1 MNIGKFLLVALAGAV
16 FFFMYFPIA
25 VIVLFSFSSGKIPA
39 FPIDGFTLHWYEEL
53 FREPKLWV
61 AARNSLLVS
70 VPSVLVSTVFG
81 TMAAF
86 LFQRHAFPGRGL
98 LQMAILMPYVLPGI
112 LTGISLTLL
121 FKLLN
126 VSASLL
132 TVIVGHVVLITPLVM
147 VMTINRLKRL
157 DRSIE
162 LASMDLGASP
172 AATFFRV
179 TLPNI
184 KGAIIGGMLLGL
196 TVSFD
201 EVIVTFFLIGTDNT
215 LPMQIW
221 SMIRY
226 GFSPQINA
234 MYSMIIVVTLFVVF
248 MMNRSSPEN
257 KGGNRK

>member
-1 MNIGKFLLVALAGAV
+1 MKIGKLLFVAFVCLA

-25 VIVLFSFSSGKIPA
+25 VIVLFSFNSGKIPA
-39 FPIDGFTLHWYEEL
+39 FPIDGFTLHWYAEL
-53 FREPKLWV
+53 FREPKLWL
-61 AARNSLLVS
+61 AAKNSLLVS
-70 VPSVLVSTVFG
+70 IPSVIVSTVFG

-86 LFQRHAFPGRGL
+86 LFQRFKFPGQGF

-126 VSASLL
+126 VPSTLL
-132 TVIVGHVVLITPLVM
+132 TVIVGHTVLITPLIM
-147 VMTINRLKRL
+147 IMTMNRLKRF

-172 AATFFRV
+172 FMTFFRI

-234 MYSMIIVVTLFVVF
+234 IYSIIIIVTLFFVF
-248 MMNRSSPEN
+248 FTNRNSAKN
-257 KGGNRK
+257 K

>member
-1 MNIGKFLLVALAGAV
+1 MKIGKLLLVAFVCFV

-25 VIVLFSFSSGKIPA
+25 VIVLFSFNSGKVSA
-39 FPIDGFTLHWYEEL
+39 FPIDGFTLHWYAEL
-53 FREPKLWV
+53 FREPKLWL
-61 AARNSLLVS
+61 AAKNSLIVS
-70 VPSVLVSTVFG
+70 IPSVIVSTVFG

-86 LFQRHAFPGRGL
+86 LFQRHKFPGQSF

-126 VSASLL
+126 VPSSLL
-132 TVIVGHVVLITPLVM
+132 TVVVGHTVLITPLIM
-147 VMTINRLKRL
+147 IMTMNRLKRF

-172 AATFFRV
+172 FTTFFRI

-196 TVSFD
+196 TISFD

-234 MYSMIIVVTLFVVF
+234 IYSVIIAVTLSVVF
-248 MMNRSSPEN
+248 FANR
-257 KGGNRK
+257 RKSTQT